1 MAKSVYS
8 LNELVVHSSHGF
20 DRFILFGYESY
31 EAVGGIEDVIFSSD
45 DIEEVV
51 SRVDELIYSTR
62 NNLYYDVIEVYDT
75 KNNMAKVDI
84 EATRK
89 AIEDAAILTTEVEVN
104 KDD

>member
-84 EATRK
+84 ESTRK
-89 AIEDAAILTTEVEVN
+89 AIEDAAQN
-104 KDD
+104 KQVIN